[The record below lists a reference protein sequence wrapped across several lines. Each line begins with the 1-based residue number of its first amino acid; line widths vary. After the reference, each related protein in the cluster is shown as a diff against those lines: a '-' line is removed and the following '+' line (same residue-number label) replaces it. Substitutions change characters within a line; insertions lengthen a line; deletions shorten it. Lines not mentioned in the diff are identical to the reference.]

1 MEIKKEVNEM
11 ANGIKAD
18 YIEEFKKF
26 MNPPVEE
33 VDNVNHPKHY
43 EGKFE
48 CIDEMERI
56 FGRNEVITFCQCNA
70 FKYLW
75 RWNKKN
81 GIEDVRKAQWYI
93 NKAFDLC
100 ELDPD
105 RVYDKYSYTD
115 ELCIETQGAEAVFRY
130 YIKEAFTKLID
141 SEGDSEYLND
151 IHFALKRAL
160 VIYDDF
166 LV

>member
-1 MEIKKEVNEM
+1 MEIKKEVEEM

-18 YIEEFKKF
+18 YFEEFKKF

-48 CIDEMERI
+48 CIDEMEKI

-81 GIEDVRKAQWYI
+81 GIEDIRKAQWYI
-93 NKAFDLC
+93 NKAFELC
-100 ELDPD
+100 EINTEYIKP
-105 RVYDKYSYTD
+105 YYQD
-115 ELCIETQGAEAVFRY
+115 EVLLETQGADNVLKH
-130 YIKEAFTKLID
+130 YIIEAFNAIKD
-141 SEGDSEYLND
+141 SDGDSEYLPLIKKNLD
-151 IHFALKRAL
+151 RAL